1 MESLEEYEA
10 VVSTMKKY
18 VGACSTGD
26 VDLCKEAFDENAVM
40 YALRTI
46 QNYMVANDG
55 LPYGAI
61 VDYPDVAERRLH
73 VDCARKYISK
83 DWFIR
88 QIREMSFLKMN
99 AIQIHFSE
107 NLGFRIECETDPA
120 IVSDEYLT
128 KDEVREILAEAE
140 KYGVKVYPTLLVLD
154 ADGNLLHTLTGA
166 RSPQELIRM
175 AEQVTAEK

>member
-1 MESLEEYEA
+1 NSEFVEKE
-10 VVSTMKKY
+10 VVSSTPFTMVYANEEDVASADVLIKLDTDSSLY
-18 VGACSTGD
+18 DGSESPEAYRIDIGADGVVITAAS
-26 VDLCKEAFDENAVM
+26 ENAVM

-55 LPYGAI
+55 LPYGTI

-107 NLGFRIECETDPA
+107 NLGFRIECETDPS

-128 KDEVREILAEAE
+128 KDEVREIL
-140 KYGVKVYPTLLVLD
+140 
-154 ADGNLLHTLTGA
+154 
-166 RSPQELIRM
+166 
-175 AEQVTAEK
+175 